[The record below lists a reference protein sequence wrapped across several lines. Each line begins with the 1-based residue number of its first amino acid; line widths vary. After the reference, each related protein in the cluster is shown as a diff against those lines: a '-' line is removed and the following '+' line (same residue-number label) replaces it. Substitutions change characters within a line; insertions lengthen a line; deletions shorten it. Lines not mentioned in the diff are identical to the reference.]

1 MCPKNF
7 RTRLRPVNVCC
18 AIVASHLRR
27 PRREGEPSECAVLL
41 PPPGLNFRTVPTV
54 QIPIS
59 GFSSRFRSSDLQNAK
74 RRAGR
79 TTAPARHN
87 HSFRGLQKA
96 RNLTVSQRLAPGTLP
111 PPSPRRVFL
120 LPSRYGAADAGIRG
134 LSLRIPTHSC
144 VHPAPG
150 RPGARFLHN
159 PGVPG
164 PGAYALT

>member
-1 MCPKNF
+1 MSAAPSWPLICVAPAGGRTF
-7 RTRLRPVNVCC
+7 RMR
-18 AIVASHLRR
+18 
-27 PRREGEPSECAVLL
+27 GEL
-41 PPPGLNFRTVPTV
+41 PPSGLNLSNRFARPNPDFRNFV
-54 QIPIS
+54 PIS
-59 GFSSRFRSSDLQNAK
+59 FFGPSK
-74 RRAGR
+74 RKTTRGAL
-79 TTAPARHN
+79 TAPARHN

-120 LPSRYGAADAGIRG
+120 LPSRYGAANVGIRG
-134 LSLRIPTHSC
+134 LSLRIPTHFC

-164 PGAYALT
+164 PGLTHLLKVDLRA